1 MFTCI
6 RLFNFLS
13 IFIVCNLELS
23 SGYGFSKL
31 IRPKYRDK
39 SSFKSL
45 ILAVRSDRVS
55 SSKERTYFSDSYA
68 PWVDWKNTKS
78 LTTSITDNHQTL
90 TISNVTP
97 LRTSVS
103 STSKSYAPWID
114 WKNTNS
120 LTISVTKPKVMSGM
134 VYESII
140 ESSISKSYAP
150 WINWKNTKSSTI
162 PVIKTRG
169 MSGIV
174 SESTTVSSTSKSYAP
189 WIDWKNTKSSTIP
202 VTKTLVASSIPNMP
216 STVPKS
222 TTNSYTS
229 KSYAPWVDWKSIK
242 SITAPS
248 PITES
253 LAGIKSTL
261 PPSYIEPNT
270 ANSKSDGRS
279 WLPWTIENS
288 PKDSPSVT
296 SPTSVIVDTVSK
308 IKSVKSNILSYAPGS
323 WRKRSSESVSDVAT
337 AASPLV
343 STVLKSEMV
352 KSDGRSWVPWAQ
364 NSHSKSTFFI
374 KNTGSSVIFAEK
386 QLNSEIQKKESVRVN
401 DFDWSP
407 AARASLSTMTLTSSL
422 NQPNKFFKD
431 VVGKAVIIKLND
443 GIEYRGILVCVDGYL
458 NTAMDQTEEYENGI
472 LKAKLGSCFIDG
484 NNVLQLEK
492 DHNSII
498 YSS

>member
-13 IFIVCNLELS
+13 IFIICNLELS
-23 SGYGFSKL
+23 SGYGFSNL
-31 IRPKYRDK
+31 IRPIRKFKAKYRDK

-114 WKNTNS
+114 WKNT
-120 LTISVTKPKVMSGM
+120 
-134 VYESII
+134 
-140 ESSISKSYAP
+140 
-150 WINWKNTKSSTI
+150 KSSTI

-169 MSGIV
+169 MTGIV

-222 TTNSYTS
+222 TTTSYTS

-296 SPTSVIVDTVSK
+296 SPTSVMVDTVSK

-352 KSDGRSWVPWAQ
+352 KSDGRSWVPWVQ
-364 NSHSKSTFFI
+364 NSDSKSAFLTE
-374 KNTGSSVIFAEK
+374 NTGSSVTFAEK
-386 QLNSEIQKKESVRVN
+386 QLDSDLKLKESIGVN

-458 NTAMDQTEEYENGI
+458 NTAMDQTEKYENGI

-492 DHNSII
+492 DQTSII